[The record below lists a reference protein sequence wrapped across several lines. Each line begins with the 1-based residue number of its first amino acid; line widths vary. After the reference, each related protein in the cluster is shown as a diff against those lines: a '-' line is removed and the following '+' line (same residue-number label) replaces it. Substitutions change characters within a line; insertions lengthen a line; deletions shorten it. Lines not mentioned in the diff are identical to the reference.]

1 MLSHKS
7 VSFTMHEVRNN
18 PFFILVGLGGNVH
31 GHELQLRCFR
41 GNLNT
46 KKETLYTTEVV
57 H

>member
-31 GHELQLRCFR
+31 GHEIRLRCFR